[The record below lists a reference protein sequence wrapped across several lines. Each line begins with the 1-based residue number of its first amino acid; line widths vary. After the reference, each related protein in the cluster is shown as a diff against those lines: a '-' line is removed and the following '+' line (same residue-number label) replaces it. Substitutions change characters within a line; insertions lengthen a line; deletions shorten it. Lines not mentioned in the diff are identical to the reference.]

1 MIYRQEYDLAEKL
14 LKEGLC
20 DDASPTQKAASYNLL
35 AGCAEYRGNSEEC
48 LTWIDRSTDYIRRH
62 PECGEDLAFNINSFA
77 CAVYTKFG
85 MQDAARTLLI
95 WLSERIGN
103 RIYPEELLQYE
114 IDAGTYELYFG
125 EPEKALEHYQ
135 KAGNISEVY
144 WENDPNQITLMGQ
157 TAIALQRLKR
167 YREALDIYTA
177 ILDQLR
183 NNGSDH
189 QIHLYSNN
197 ISVVYLELDRPAE
210 ALSHLETALKPARQF
225 GGIALGEV
233 QRNRARAFG
242 MLGNKAEE
250 LTCLEE
256 AVPLLEKAYG
266 AQHPRAQAARQ
277 RLEELEER
285 KSSQ

>member
-1 MIYRQEYDLAEKL
+1 MLKSRCSVEQKEKIWYNGEHIDMGKMILSLKNVYMILMTEDFPIYSESVIGRAERK
-14 LKEGLC
+14 
-20 DDASPTQKAASYNLL
+20 
-35 AGCAEYRGNSEEC
+35 
-48 LTWIDRSTDYIRRH
+48 
-62 PECGEDLAFNINSFA
+62 
-77 CAVYTKFG
+77 
-85 MQDAARTLLI
+85 
-95 WLSERIGN
+95 
-103 RIYPEELLQYE
+103 
-114 IDAGTYELYFG
+114 
-125 EPEKALEHYQ
+125 
-135 KAGNISEVY
+135 
-144 WENDPNQITLMGQ
+144 GQ
-157 TAIALQRLKR
+157 TAITLQRLKR

-177 ILDQLR
+177 ILGQLR

-256 AVPLLEKAYG
+256 AVPLPEKAYG